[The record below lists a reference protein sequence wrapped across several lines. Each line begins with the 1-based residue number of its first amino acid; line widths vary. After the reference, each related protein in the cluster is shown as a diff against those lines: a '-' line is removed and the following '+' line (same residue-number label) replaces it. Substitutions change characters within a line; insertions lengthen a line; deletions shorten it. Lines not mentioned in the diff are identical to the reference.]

1 MVDDSFRR
9 LEDKLNSN
17 IDSFSKTINSYFTQT
32 NEKVSELQSGLNTLK
47 LNTEGKVADLSG
59 EMSKKISENS
69 LKATIDASE
78 QRVKKD
84 LENTLKN
91 DQMQRMSTVNEL
103 KNSIKESEK
112 DLDLKNKSMAMK
124 MQELT
129 EKYPSFHLE

>member
-47 LNTEGKVADLSG
+47 LNTEGKIADLSG
-59 EMSKKISENS
+59 EMRKKISENS

-84 LENTLKN
+84 L
-91 DQMQRMSTVNEL
+91 
-103 KNSIKESEK
+103 
-112 DLDLKNKSMAMK
+112 
-124 MQELT
+124 
-129 EKYPSFHLE
+129 